1 MLYLVE
7 PASGMLRFSH
17 DAGIRDREAR
27 RLIHGLTLPAGV
39 GLFGSAVARRELV
52 TTGDYPA
59 DPRFTHSEIADR
71 IVEAAHMRSMAA
83 APMLA
88 GDEPLGAL
96 GAYAARAD
104 AFDEAQ
110 LALLQALAD
119 HAAVRLANLRLE
131 ADLRARADE
140 LAKRVDAQRTL
151 GEIAARITA
160 LRDPADV
167 LQSVVDAA
175 QRLLASDGAH
185 LTVPDSHGAY
195 LRPIVVAG
203 RTDAAMR
210 EWMATQLFPI
220 GGGLNGL
227 AAQRRE
233 AVCTEDYLVDP
244 RIPHEPDDQATAERM
259 GLRGMAVAP
268 LRAPGGDV
276 VGTLAISYRRPRI
289 VAPDELELLQRLAD
303 QGAIA
308 LANAELV
315 KQLEESRERY
325 RFLVERSPDVVYE
338 TDAEGRFTFVS
349 DAIEP
354 MAGYAPAELLGV
366 HFSKIIAPE
375 SLETIQEEWAALA
388 ARPDQE
394 RRLDFHLLRRDG
406 TTLMVDTRGVGHLR
420 EGRFAGIHG
429 STRDISERIGLENDL
444 RARTD
449 QLARV
454 VQAQRALSRIASQIT
469 AIRDPSTVLQMTVDE
484 AARLLGGDGG
494 EMDLVVPETGQLRLA
509 YNSSQGGH
517 PVSDELLVTGAGEG
531 VSGKA
536 VEERRVVRTGAYLD
550 DASFVHAPAADAWAR
565 NFGVGSVI
573 AAPLVGE
580 AGALGALVV
589 HARTPEAFDD
599 DDAELLGALAN
610 QAAIAVTNAR
620 LWDDLGASERRY
632 RFLVDQS
639 VDIMWTID
647 AEGRWTYL
655 SETIEPLTGFTPDEL
670 IGKHFASVIAPD
682 SLAEVQGQFQAMLR
696 NPGVER
702 QLRYS
707 QLRKD
712 GSAMAAEARYVGMT
726 DGAGRISGGRGT
738 TRDVTA
744 IDRLERDLRRQT
756 EELEHRVEVQRALA
770 AIAAQIAAIR
780 DSGDVIQRTVDEAV
794 RLLAAESGA
803 IQQLTPDGGA
813 LVDIRRVSGEPL
825 DPPELDVAVPV
836 GIGVSGRAVREGTVT
851 WTGSYLEDTAF
862 THAEA
867 TDRWVSGRGYRSQ
880 MSAPL
885 VTATGPI
892 GALTVYSP
900 RAEAFDADDAELL
913 GALADQAAIAV
924 ANARLYEQLEASE
937 RRYRHLVENSPDT
950 IWSAAADGT
959 LTYLS
964 ETIERLSGWKPEQ
977 LIGQHFSVLVHPDSQ
992 ERMMDEWTTL
1002 VDPSQPERVIRFHLR
1017 HRDGYPIPAETTG
1030 IAEVAEGRAVGAH
1043 GAVRDIG
1050 ERERLEVDLRDQAA
1064 ELAASQE
1071 RAALARELHDSV
1083 TQALFSMGLTLRSLE
1098 LLLQADPQ
1106 AATAK
1111 LTELRDLQK
1120 DALAEMR
1127 TLIFELRPKSLEED
1141 GLEQALRT
1149 HAASVQGRSG
1159 LSVTVEADLG
1169 LPERLPIEVEEA
1181 LYRIAQEAL
1190 HNVVKHASAASVR
1203 ILLARVG
1210 GEVRLSVADDGI
1222 GFDPANIPRG
1232 HIGIVGMRQRAEG
1245 IGAQLDVTTRLGA
1258 GTVVSAA
1265 WRIPDVPTAPSA
1277 E

>member
-1 MLYLVE
+1 MSSKRRQPPARDPADETLRHAVEEVARLLDADGAMLYLVE
-7 PASGMLRFSH
+7 PDAARLRFSH
-17 DAGIRDREAR
+17 DAGIRDAEAR
-27 RLIHGLTLPAGV
+27 RLIHGLTLPVGV
-39 GLFGSAVARRELV
+39 GLFGTAVGRRELV

-59 DPRFTHSEIADR
+59 DARFTHSEIADR

-88 GDEPLGAL
+88 GDEALGAL
-96 GAYAARAD
+96 GAYSARAD
-104 AFDEAQ
+104 AFDASQ

-131 ADLRARADE
+131 ADLRSRADE
-140 LAKRVDAQRTL
+140 LAQRVEAQRTL
-151 GEIAARITA
+151 GQIAAGITA
-160 LRDPADV
+160 LRDPGEV
-167 LQSVVDAA
+167 LQFVVDAA
-175 QRLLASDGAH
+175 QRLLGSDGAH
-185 LTVPDSHGAY
+185 LTVPDSETGAY

-220 GGGLNGL
+220 SGGLNGL
-227 AAQRRE
+227 AAQRGE

-244 RIPHEPDDQATAERM
+244 RIPHEPDDQETAERM

-268 LRAPGGDV
+268 LRAPGGEV

-289 VAPDELELLQRLAD
+289 VTPDELELLQRLAD

-308 LANAELV
+308 LSNAELV

-338 TDAEGRFTFVS
+338 TDAEGRFTFIS
-349 DAIEP
+349 DAIER
-354 MAGYAPAELLGV
+354 MSGYAPAELLGV

-375 SLETIQEEWAALA
+375 SMPEIEAEWAAIV
-388 ARPDQE
+388 ARPDLE
-394 RRLDFHLLRRDG
+394 RRVDFHLLRRDG
-406 TTLMVDTRGVGHLR
+406 TTLMVDTRGVAHLR
-420 EGRFAGIHG
+420 DGRFAGIHG
-429 STRDISERIGLENDL
+429 STRDISERVRLENDL

-454 VQAQRALSRIASQIT
+454 VQAQRALSTIASQIT

-494 EMDLVVPETGQLRLA
+494 EMDLVVPETGQLRLT
-509 YNSSQGGH
+509 YNSSRVGH
-517 PVSDELLVTGAGEG
+517 PMPEELSVTGPTEG

-536 VEERRVVRTGAYLD
+536 VEERRVVRTGRYLE
-550 DASFVHAPAADAWAR
+550 DASFVHSPAADAWAR
-565 NFGVGSVI
+565 SFGVGSVI

-580 AGALGALVV
+580 AGALGALLVY
-589 HARTPEAFDD
+589 ARGADAFDD

-620 LWDDLGASERRY
+620 LWDELGASEQRY

-655 SETIEPLTGFTPDEL
+655 SETVEPLTGFAPDEL
-670 IGKHFASVIAPD
+670 IGRHFASVIAPE
-682 SLAEVQGQFQAMLR
+682 SLAEVEGQFQAMLR
-696 NPGVER
+696 EPAAER
-702 QLRYS
+702 QLRYF

-712 GSAMAAEARYVGMT
+712 GSRMAAEARYVGMT
-726 DGAGRISGGRGT
+726 DPAGRFTGGRGT

-756 EELEHRVEVQRALA
+756 EELE
-770 AIAAQIAAIR
+770 
-780 DSGDVIQRTVDEAV
+780 S
-794 RLLAAESGA
+794 
-803 IQQLTPDGGA
+803 
-813 LVDIRRVSGEPL
+813 
-825 DPPELDVAVPV
+825 
-836 GIGVSGRAVREGTVT
+836 
-851 WTGSYLEDTAF
+851 
-862 THAEA
+862 
-867 TDRWVSGRGYRSQ
+867 
-880 MSAPL
+880 
-885 VTATGPI
+885 
-892 GALTVYSP
+892 
-900 RAEAFDADDAELL
+900 
-913 GALADQAAIAV
+913 
-924 ANARLYEQLEASE
+924 SE

-964 ETIERLSGWKPEQ
+964 ETIERLSGWHPDE
-977 LIGQHFSVLVHPDSQ
+977 LIGQHFGVLVHPDSQ
-992 ERMMDEWTTL
+992 ARMNEEWSTL
-1002 VDPSQPERVIRFHLR
+1002 VDPSQPERVIRFHLK

-1030 IAEVAEGRAVGAH
+1030 IAEVADGRAIGAH
-1043 GAVRDIG
+1043 GAVRDIS
-1050 ERERLEVDLRDQAA
+1050 ERERLESDLRDQAV

-1071 RAALARELHDSV
+1071 RASLARELHDSV

-1098 LLLQADPQ
+1098 LLLENEP
-1106 AATAK
+1106 AAAPRK
-1111 LTELRDLQK
+1111 LGELRDLQK

-1127 TLIFELRPKSLEED
+1127 TLIFELRPKSLEQD

-1149 HAASVQGRSG
+1149 HAASVQGRTG

-1203 ILLARVG
+1203 ILLARAG

-1222 GFDPANIPRG
+1222 GFDPAKTPRG
-1232 HIGIVGMRQRAEG
+1232 HIGLVGMQQRAER
-1245 IGAQLDVTTRLGA
+1245 IGAQFDVTTRSGA
-1258 GTVVSAA
+1258 GTVVSVA
-1265 WRIPDVPTAPSA
+1265 WRIPEAAEPLSAAQSA